1 MSRTEPR
8 RFAARQVTDAVCF
21 HGEGAVWDPREGVLR
36 FVDMFRGDVLAYD
49 PNAAGKG
56 ADALVRTHVADLVV
70 ALRPRR
76 AGGWVLA
83 LEHGF
88 ALTEPGS
95 WAAIPLVRIL
105 SDPSIR
111 LNEGGCDA
119 AGGFCCGSMA
129 YDHRT
134 GAGALYRLA
143 PDGRVETVLE
153 EVTISNGFCLD
164 VTGSL
169 AYYADTPTR
178 RVDVLDVAA
187 DGATLSHRRPFAAIE
202 PGAGFPDG
210 LTVDAAGGVWVAL
223 YGGSAVRRYGPD
235 GALDTVVTVPTPH
248 VTSCAFGGPGL
259 RDLFIT
265 TSQEDIDVRED
276 RRAGALFH
284 AAPGVTGVAPLAFG
298 G

>member
-1 MSRTEPR
+1 ML
-8 RFAARQVTDAVCF
+8 AARQATEAVCF

-49 PNAAGKG
+49 PDAAAKG
-56 ADALVRTHVADLVV
+56 ADSVTRTHVAALVV

-95 WAAIPLVRIL
+95 WVASPLAEIL

-129 YDHRT
+129 YDQRA

-143 PDGRVETVLE
+143 PDGRVDTVLE
-153 EVTISNGFCLD
+153 DVTISNGFSLD
-164 VTGSL
+164 
-169 AYYADTPTR
+169 PT
-178 RVDVLDVAA
+178 VM
-187 DGATLSHRRPFAAIE
+187 GE
-202 PGAGFPDG
+202 
-210 LTVDAAGGVWVAL
+210 
-223 YGGSAVRRYGPD
+223 
-235 GALDTVVTVPTPH
+235 
-248 VTSCAFGGPGL
+248 
-259 RDLFIT
+259 
-265 TSQEDIDVRED
+265 
-276 RRAGALFH
+276 RA
-284 AAPGVTGVAPLAFG
+284 
-298 G
+298 